1 MTEVNSN
8 AVPDIAVRFQVLYD
22 TPKGDVLLTVQG
34 YTHDAAVCG
43 VKCQIGYRP
52 AGGSEQR
59 SALLSLDAALETEM
73 RAAVLEGDALYVRII
88 NADGRDLAVSK
99 IDETKWP
106 FDATSTTVKAK
117 SYWLSVPPQKLA
129 Q

>member
-22 TPKGDVLLTVQG
+22 TPKGEVLLTVQG
-34 YTHDAAVCG
+34 YTHDAAVCR

-59 SALLSLDAALETEM
+59 SALLSLDAALAT
-73 RAAVLEGDALYVRII
+73 
-88 NADGRDLAVSK
+88 
-99 IDETKWP
+99 ETKQGGQLFP
-106 FDATSTTVKAK
+106 LLLGLMNFLLHALVLLAKA
-117 SYWLSVPPQKLA
+117 SVV
-129 Q
+129 